1 MNKKIADVNRPA
13 LSDEQKIMELIAYVR
28 SCDEACI
35 ELLREAEGL
44 KKNYDNNAKCA
55 AEARE
60 ELKKF
65 GIQIDNQF
73 GGIQI

>member
-1 MNKKIADVNRPA
+1 MNRKIADVNRPA
-13 LSDEQKIMELIAYVR
+13 LSDEQKILELISYVR
-28 SCDEACI
+28 SCDEACM
-35 ELLREAEGL
+35 ELLREAEQL
-44 KKNYDNNAKCA
+44 KRNYDGNVQAA

>member
-1 MNKKIADVNRPA
+1 MNRKIADINRAA
-13 LSDEQKIMELIAYVR
+13 LTDDQKIAELIAYVR
-28 SCDEACI
+28 MCDEVCM
-35 ELLREAEGL
+35 ELLREAEQL
-44 KKNYDNNAKCA
+44 KRNYDGNVQAA

>member
-1 MNKKIADVNRPA
+1 MNHKIADINRAA
-13 LSDEQKIMELIAYVR
+13 LTDDQKIAELIKYVR
-28 SCDEACI
+28 ICDEVCM

-44 KKNYDNNAKCA
+44 KRNYDGNAKCA